1 MLDIVLSLLERWKP
15 AFAQQ
20 RSAQRAIAQALATA
34 SVIGRR
40 TIARSLIARG
50 RGDGPWDADYKLLSR
65 SVWDAQQLFVPIFDD
80 AIAMTGDEL
89 IVIGGDDTRLGKTGR
104 RVAGAGW
111 GRDPLS
117 PPFWMN
123 LQWGLRFLHA
133 SLLVPVHEQ
142 AAVAARAVP
151 VWFEL
156 VAPPRKPSYRAT
168 PDEWAAYRAAK
179 RERRLSK
186 AAVRMLEQMR
196 RRADAA
202 GAHARTVL
210 GVFDGSFANKVVFR
224 AHIARTKVIA
234 RARKDARLCF
244 PAPEGS
250 RRVYASETFTP
261 DQIREDRAR
270 RWQRTRVFHGG
281 ARREV
286 RYKQLTGV
294 LWRGGAGRRPLRL
307 IVVAPTPYRRTKRGR
322 WMYRQPA
329 YLLTTDLRRPAA
341 KLLQAYFDRWQL
353 EVAHREMKDTFG
365 VGQAQVRVAESVARQ
380 PALSVATYSAL
391 HVAALK
397 AYGPHR
403 PACFGPL
410 PKWQREKSRPS
421 GLDLSRQL
429 RKELLEGPELPP
441 GIALDI
447 TPTSILATATT

>member
-1 MLDIVLSLLERWKP
+1 MLDIVLSLMQGWKP

-20 RSAQRAIAQALATA
+20 RTAHRAIAQALATA
-34 SVIGRR
+34 CVIGRR
-40 TIARSLIARG
+40 TVARSIVARG
-50 RGDGPWDADYKLLSR
+50 GGDGPWDADYKLLSR
-65 SVWDAQQLFVPIFDD
+65 SVWDAQQLFEPIFDD
-80 AIAMTGDEL
+80 AIAWSHDDL
-89 IVIGGDDTRLGKTGR
+89 IVVGGDDTRLGKTGR
-104 RVAGAGW
+104 HVAGAGW

-133 SLLVPVHEQ
+133 SVLVPVHER

-156 VAPPRKPSYRAT
+156 VPPPRKPSRRAS

-179 RERRLSK
+179 RERRLAT
-186 AAVRMLEQMR
+186 AAVAMLDQMR
-196 RRADAA
+196 RRADEA
-202 GAHARTVL
+202 GATAKTVL
-210 GVFDGSFANKVVFR
+210 GVFDASFANKVVFR
-224 AHIARTKVIA
+224 AHIARTKIIA
-234 RARKDARLCF
+234 RVRKDARLCF
-244 PAPEGS
+244 PALEGS
-250 RRVYASETFTP
+250 RRVYAPETFTP
-261 DQIREDRAR
+261 EQIREDRAR
-270 RWQRTRVFHGG
+270 RWQRTSIFHGG
-281 ARREV
+281 AWREV

-294 LWRGGAGRRPLRL
+294 LWRGGGGRRPLRL
-307 IVVAPTPYRRTKRGR
+307 LVVAPTPYRRTKRGR

-341 KLLQAYFDRWQL
+341 RLLQAYFDRWQL
-353 EVAHREMKDTFG
+353 EVAHREMKETFG

-391 HVAALK
+391 HLAALK

-429 RKELLEGPELPP
+429 RKELLEGPEMPP
-441 GIALDI
+441 GIALEI